1 MSQTHS
7 RSQPSELT
15 LRILTALF
23 GVAAFL
29 SVLIWGGPWGAVGVA
44 TLLSLGGMIEFV
56 GMTFRLSDKEQK
68 RFLLLFVSVL
78 VCLMSAIWPE
88 SRFDFL
94 IAVFIFVFGFFLFS
108 ARRHPEVELS
118 AHMHELMF
126 AVFGLIYLVYLPL
139 FLPMIRTIE
148 PLGLEWTILFF
159 LTVWSAD
166 TGAYFAGRTFGRRKL
181 YPLISPKK
189 TLEGLVGGV
198 LTALVVTGIFWK
210 MMLPSETF
218 GIWLAASLSVALVS
232 QVGDLCESF
241 LKRSFDK
248 KDSGKILPG
257 HGGFLDRFDG
267 VIFSLPVMYACLRAS
282 L

>member
-1 MSQTHS
+1 MSSS
-7 RSQPSELT
+7 RAKSQPSELT
-15 LRILTALF
+15 LRVLTAIF
-23 GVAAFL
+23 GVSAFL
-29 SVLIWGGPWGAVGVA
+29 GVLLFGGPWGAVGIA

-56 GMTFRLSDKEQK
+56 GMTFRLADKERK
-68 RFLLLFVSVL
+68 RVLLVFVSAL

-88 SRFDFL
+88 SRFDLL
-94 IAVFIFVFGFFLFS
+94 IAVFLFVFAFFLFT
-108 ARRHPEVELS
+108 ARRHAESSLG
-118 AHMHELMF
+118 AHMQELMF

-139 FLPMIRTIE
+139 FLPMIRTVE
-148 PLGLEWTILFF
+148 HFGLEWTILFF

-166 TGAYFAGRTFGRRKL
+166 SGAYFAGRAFGRRKL

-189 TLEGLVGGV
+189 TIEGLIGGV
-198 LTALVVTGIFWK
+198 LTALLVTGIFWK
-210 MMLPSETF
+210 FALPPETL
-218 GIWLAASLSVALVS
+218 GTWLAASLSVALVS

-267 VIFSLPVMYACLRAS
+267 VIFSLPVMYACLRA